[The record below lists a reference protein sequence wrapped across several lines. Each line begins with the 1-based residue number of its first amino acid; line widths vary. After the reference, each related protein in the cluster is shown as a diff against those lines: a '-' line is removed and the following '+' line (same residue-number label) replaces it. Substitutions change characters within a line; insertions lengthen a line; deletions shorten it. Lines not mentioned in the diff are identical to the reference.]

1 MVAAADLDRPAD
13 LTARNLNTKAVEPL
27 AFATLRAAL
36 REAQRA
42 LRGPDLQ
49 PWITTAYC
57 GILKPA

>member
-1 MVAAADLDRPAD
+1 MAVADLDRPAD
-13 LTARNLNTKAVEPL
+13 LTARNLNTKA
-27 AFATLRAAL
+27 FATLRAAL
-36 REAQRA
+36 REAQRS